1 MNHRYLRNVNA
12 LSPRENESLKGFKVF
27 VAGCG
32 GIGGFVIEELGRL
45 GIGHITVADGEVFDE
60 TNLNRQILSTMLL
73 LGKSKS
79 AAAKTRMEAVNPD
92 VVVTP
97 MHTIIKDENCRDLI
111 HGHDVVV
118 DALDNVAC
126 RFLLEASCRMEDIPM
141 VHGAV
146 AGWYGQ
152 VSVIFPEDN
161 TLKKLYPADVVKGAE
176 VDLGNPSFTPAVVA
190 SIEVAEVVKVLL
202 GRGNLLR
209 NKLLTIDLLDHDY
222 ELVDL

>member
-1 MNHRYLRNVNA
+1 MNHRYIRNVNA

-45 GIGHITVADGEVFDE
+45 GIGHITAVDGDVFDE
-60 TNLNRQILSTMLL
+60 TNLNRQILSTMQL

-97 MHTIIKDENCRDLI
+97 MHTMITDENCRDLI

-141 VHGAV
+141 VHGAI

-152 VSVIFPEDN
+152 VTVIFPGDDS
-161 TLKKLYPADVVKGAE
+161 LKTIYPAGAVKGSE
-176 VDLGNPSFTPAVVA
+176 VDLGNPSFTPALIA
-190 SIEVAEVVKVLL
+190 SIEVAETVKVLL
-202 GRGNLLR
+202 GRRNLLR
-209 NKLLTIDLLDHDY
+209 NRLLTIDLLEHDY
-222 ELVDL
+222 DVITL

>member
-1 MNHRYLRNVNA
+1 MNHRYIRNVNA

-45 GIGHITVADGEVFDE
+45 GIGHITAVDGDVFDE
-60 TNLNRQILSTMLL
+60 TNLNRQLLSTLGL
-73 LGKSKS
+73 IGKSKS
-79 AAAKTRMEAVNPD
+79 AAAKRRMEAVNPD

-97 MHTIIKDENCRDLI
+97 MHTMITDENCRDLI
-111 HGHDVVV
+111 YGHDVVI

-126 RFLLEASCRMEDIPM
+126 RFLLEASCKAEEIPM
-141 VHGAV
+141 IHGAT

-152 VSVIFPEDN
+152 VSVIFPGDN
-161 TLKKLYPADVVKGAE
+161 TLRKLYPADAVKGAE

-190 SIEVAEVVKVLL
+190 SIEVAEAVKVLL
-202 GRGNLLR
+202 RRGNLLR
-209 NKLLTIDLLDHDY
+209 NKLLTFDLLDHVY
-222 ELVDL
+222 ELVAL

>member
-1 MNHRYLRNVNA
+1 MNHRYIRNVNA
-12 LSPRENESLKGFKVF
+12 LSPRENESIKGFKVF

-32 GIGGFVIEELGRL
+32 GIGGFVIEALGRL
-45 GIGHITVADGEVFDE
+45 GIGHITVADGDVFDE
-60 TNLNRQILSTMLL
+60 TNLNRQILSTMRL

-79 AAAKTRMEAVNPD
+79 ATAKKRMAAVNPD

-97 MHTIIKDENCRDLI
+97 MHTMITDENCRNMI

-126 RFLLEASCRMEDIPM
+126 RFLLEASCRMEEIPM

-152 VSVIFPEDN
+152 VSVIFPGDN
-161 TLKKLYPADVVKGAE
+161 SLKKIYPAGAAKGSE
-176 VDLGNPSFTPAVVA
+176 VDLGTPSFTPALIA
-190 SIEVAEVVKVLL
+190 SIEVAEAVKVLL
-202 GRGNLLR
+202 GHGNLLR
-209 NKLLTIDLLDHDY
+209 NRLLTIDLLEHNY
-222 ELVDL
+222 EVVTL